1 MRRSSSPNISPQYQQ
16 EEDEEVDGFSPEQPF
31 TLTVGYG
38 SLTQRLNTKKEKD
51 KDKRGGLPFLIQT
64 PSCPAHSLLHTRV
77 HTQRPFAGT
86 VIFPSPESTLN
97 TQQIGA
103 AETCCMKSTNKSAS
117 RRCYCHSW
125 SWLIR
130 KAPIVTANPRD
141 VKYYS
146 NSGHILSRQRWTT
159 ERHHIWCIALEWITS
174 KTNGSACKW
183 TMSNYDHCVSCC
195 PWLSVA

>member
-1 MRRSSSPNISPQYQQ
+1 MQRSSSPNISPQYQQ

-38 SLTQRLNTKKEKD
+38 SLKQRLNTKKEKD

-64 PSCPAHSLLHTRV
+64 PSCPAHSLLHTRA

-130 KAPIVTANPRD
+130 KA
-141 VKYYS
+141 
-146 NSGHILSRQRWTT
+146 G
-159 ERHHIWCIALEWITS
+159 
-174 KTNGSACKW
+174 
-183 TMSNYDHCVSCC
+183 
-195 PWLSVA
+195 LSVSLLWQQTQGMWSTIQKVAIYCQDKDGQQTDRTYGV